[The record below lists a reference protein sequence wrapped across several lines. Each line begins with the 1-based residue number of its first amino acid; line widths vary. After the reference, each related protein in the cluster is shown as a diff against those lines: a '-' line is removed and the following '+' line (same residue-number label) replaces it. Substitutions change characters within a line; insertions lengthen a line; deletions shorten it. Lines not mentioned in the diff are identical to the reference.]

1 MSRQLATNRYGGPGE
16 AGRGPL
22 PPAHGGEARPTGRR
36 LAPRARLR
44 AAPRPLPSRALP
56 PADPGQVSR
65 ERPRPR
71 WRSRPRAAA
80 APRQSPRTRPSPLR
94 LTGPRAHSPSDRSA
108 SSSGLGA
115 RRPMLAGRERLS
127 PSSSF
132 PAASPPPPPP
142 APAAP
147 ESALL
152 RLGRAPAPLSS
163 RAEKS
168 QRWGGRA
175 PLVPLRSR
183 PPLPASSSRPGTGS
197 RAPGPPRRAELAAP
211 TASRKQEGRTAAPA
225 RPRLPS
231 GALPATNTNF
241 PKPLPAPG
249 NGGSAGTTRLKGR
262 RRRSPPS
269 SPHLGAPAP
278 PQTFLRPLKVGLGKT
293 RLEIPSIERHSEPPR
308 VPALWSPHVGLRVPQ
323 LTPRTVTHSS
333 RTKHPATSR

>member
-183 PPLPASSSRPGTGS
+183 PPPPAG
-197 RAPGPPRRAELAAP
+197 RAPGAGRQGRPAEPSLQPRPLPE
-211 TASRKQEGRTAAPA
+211 SRREEPQHPPA
-225 RPRLPS
+225 RASHP
-231 GALPATNTNF
+231 ALCQQQT
-241 PKPLPAPG
+241 
-249 NGGSAGTTRLKGR
+249 
-262 RRRSPPS
+262 
-269 SPHLGAPAP
+269 
-278 PQTFLRPLKVGLGKT
+278 QTFPSPSPLQVTEAALG
-293 RLEIPSIERHSEPPR
+293 PP
-308 VPALWSPHVGLRVPQ
+308 A
-323 LTPRTVTHSS
+323 
-333 RTKHPATSR
+333 